1 MNHWIIVVI
10 TLVFSALCSGL
21 EIAFNSINRLQ
32 LEVELTKN
40 SFSAKL
46 IRLFFKNQS
55 RFITSLLLGN
65 NIALIVYGMSMSQLL
80 LPVAQWM
87 LPASLENDFM
97 ILLVQTVLATL
108 LVLLVGEFLP
118 KMLFRINPNA
128 ILSFFALP
136 TFVCYCL
143 LYPLILIYTGV
154 SEFIIR
160 YVLRLKVDRQE
171 YKFSTVDLND
181 YIAEYADPE
190 EADED
195 MQQEIQLFQN
205 VMEFRSVKLRECMGP
220 RNEIESVKLTDSIDV
235 VKARFEETKH
245 SKLIVIGE
253 SIDDIVGYIHLNDVV
268 RVIAEHREATL
279 NDLVRTIDFFP
290 ETYTADRLLKHF
302 IQKRQGVAA
311 VVDEFGGTAG
321 IVTMEDVVEE
331 IFGEIDDEYD
341 VEDEVEKTVDDNTF
355 VFSARLEIDYLNDN
369 YKLDL
374 PVSDDYETLAGMIL
388 HYCESIPEVGEVL
401 EIGNYKVKILKASH
415 MEVRQNASP
424 CGLKNKN
431 ETFVLLS

>member
-1 MNHWIIVVI
+1 MNSWIVVTV
-10 TLVFSALCSGL
+10 TLFFSALCSGL

-40 SFSAKL
+40 SFSAKI
-46 IRLFFKNQS
+46 IRLFLKDQS

-65 NIALIVYGMSMSQLL
+65 NIALIIYGMSMSQILDA
-80 LPVAQWM
+80 PVNHWLQAI
-87 LPASLENDFM
+87 SFDNDFM
-97 ILLVQTVLATL
+97 VLLVKTVLATL

-136 TFVCYCL
+136 AFVCYSL
-143 LYPLILIYTGV
+143 LYPLILVYTGI

-160 YVLRLKVDRQE
+160 YVLRLKIGRQE
-171 YKFSTVDLND
+171 YKFSTIDLND

-220 RNEIESVKLTDSIDV
+220 RNEIESVKQTDSIDA

-253 SIDDIVGYIHLNDVV
+253 GIDDIVGYVHLNDVV
-268 RVIAEHREATL
+268 RAIAEHLDVTL
-279 NDLVRTIDFFP
+279 DDLVRTIDFFP

-341 VEDEVEKTVDDNTF
+341 VEDEMEKTIDDNTF
-355 VFSARLEIDYLNDN
+355 VFSARLEIDYLNDT

-388 HYCESIPEVGEVL
+388 HYCESIPEPGEVIQ
-401 EIGNYKVKILKASH
+401 IGNYRVKILEASH
-415 MEVRQNASP
+415 MKLDEVELQIIS
-424 CGLKNKN
+424 K
-431 ETFVLLS
+431 

>member
-1 MNHWIIVVI
+1 MDSWIVVTV
-10 TLVFSALCSGL
+10 TLFFSALCSGL

-46 IRLFFKNQS
+46 IRLFFKSQS

-65 NIALIVYGMSMSQLL
+65 NIALIIYGMSMSQLL
-80 LPVAQWM
+80 DAPVVHWLQAI
-87 LPASLENDFM
+87 SLSNDFM
-97 ILLVQTVLATL
+97 VLLVKTILSTL

-128 ILSFFALP
+128 ILSFFAFP
-136 TFVCYCL
+136 TFLCYCL
-143 LYPLILIYTGV
+143 LYPLILIYTGI

-160 YVLRLKVDRQE
+160 YLLRLKVDSEE

-181 YIAEYADPE
+181 FIAEYADTP

-220 RNEIESVKLTDSIDV
+220 RNEIESVKLTDDIET

-253 SIDDIVGYIHLNDVV
+253 SIDDIVGYVHLNDVV
-268 RVIAEHREATL
+268 RVMAEHRNVTMK
-279 NDLVRTIDFFP
+279 DLVRRIDFFP

-355 VFSARLEIDYLNDN
+355 VFSARLEIDYLNDT

-374 PVSDDYETLAGMIL
+374 PVSDDYETLAGMVL
-388 HYCESIPEVGEVL
+388 HYCESIPEQGEEL
-401 EIGNYKVKILKASH
+401 TIGKYRVKILKASH
-415 MEVRQNASP
+415 MKLDEVE
-424 CGLKNKN
+424 LKIIDK
-431 ETFVLLS
+431 

>member
-1 MNHWIIVVI
+1 MNHWIVVVI
-10 TLVFSALCSGL
+10 ALVFSALCSGL

-65 NIALIVYGMSMSQLL
+65 NIALIIYGMSMSQLL

-87 LPASLENDFM
+87 LPVSLENDFM

-118 KMLFRINPNA
+118 KMLFRIDPNA

-143 LYPLILIYTGV
+143 LYPLIMVYTGI

-279 NDLVRTIDFFP
+279 NDMVRAIDFFP

-415 MEVRQNASP
+415 MKLDEVE
-424 CGLKNKN
+424 LKIK
-431 ETFVLLS
+431 SK

>member
-1 MNHWIIVVI
+1 MDSWIVVTV
-10 TLVFSALCSGL
+10 TLFFSALCSGL

-40 SFSAKL
+40 TFSAKL
-46 IRLFFKNQS
+46 IGLFFKSQS

-65 NIALIVYGMSMSQLL
+65 NIALIIYGMSMSQLL
-80 LPVAQWM
+80 DAPVVHWLQAI
-87 LPASLENDFM
+87 SLSNDFM
-97 ILLVQTVLATL
+97 VLLVKTILSTL

-128 ILSFFALP
+128 ILSFFAFP
-136 TFVCYCL
+136 TFLCYCL
-143 LYPLILIYTGV
+143 LYPLILIYTGI

-160 YVLRLKVDRQE
+160 YMLRLKVDSEE

-181 YIAEYADPE
+181 FIAEYADTP

-220 RNEIESVKLTDSIDV
+220 RNEIESVKLTDDIET
-235 VKARFEETKH
+235 VKARFEATKH

-253 SIDDIVGYIHLNDVV
+253 SIDDIVGYVHLNDVV
-268 RVIAEHREATL
+268 RVMAEHRNVTMK
-279 NDLVRTIDFFP
+279 DLVRRIDFFP

-341 VEDEVEKTVDDNTF
+341 VEYEVEKTIDDNTF
-355 VFSARLEIDYLNDN
+355 VFSARLEIDYLNDT

-374 PVSDDYETLAGMIL
+374 PVSDDYETLAGMVL
-388 HYCESIPEVGEVL
+388 HYCESIPEQGEEL
-401 EIGNYKVKILKASH
+401 TIGKYRVKILKASH
-415 MEVRQNASP
+415 MKLDEVE
-424 CGLKNKN
+424 LKIIDK
-431 ETFVLLS
+431 

>member
-1 MNHWIIVVI
+1 MDSWIIVAI
-10 TLVFSALCSGL
+10 TLFFSSLCSGL

-40 SFSAKL
+40 TFSAK
-46 IRLFFKNQS
+46 IISLFYKNQS
-55 RFITSLLLGN
+55 RFMTSLLLGN
-65 NIALIVYGMSMSQLL
+65 NIALIIYGMSMSQILDP
-80 LPVAQWM
+80 PVNQW
-87 LPASLENDFM
+87 LQAISLDNDFM
-97 ILLVQTVLATL
+97 VLLVKTVLATL

-118 KMLFRINPNA
+118 KMVFRINPNA
-128 ILSFFALP
+128 ILSFFAFP
-136 TFVCYCL
+136 TFLCYCL
-143 LYPLILIYTGV
+143 LYPLILIYTGI

-160 YVLRLKVDRQE
+160 YVLRLKVDREE

-181 YIAEYADPE
+181 YIAEYADTQ

-220 RNEIESVKLTDSIDV
+220 RNEIESVKITDSIEV

-253 SIDDIVGYIHLNDVV
+253 SIDDIVGYVHLNDVV
-268 RVIAEHREATL
+268 RAIAEHRDVTM
-279 NDLVRTIDFFP
+279 NDLVRRIDFFP

-341 VEDEVEKTVDDNTF
+341 VEEEVERVIDNKTF
-355 VFSARLEIDYLNDN
+355 VFSARLEIDYLNDT
-369 YKLDL
+369 YKFDL
-374 PVSDDYETLAGMIL
+374 PTSDDYETLAGMIL
-388 HYCESIPEVGEVL
+388 HYCESIPEQGEEL
-401 EIGNYKVKILKASH
+401 AIGKYRLKILKASN
-415 MEVRQNASP
+415 MKLDEVE
-424 CGLKNKN
+424 LKVDDK
-431 ETFVLLS
+431 

>member
-1 MNHWIIVVI
+1 MNSWIIVVV
-10 TLVFSALCSGL
+10 TLFFSALCSGL

-40 SFSAKL
+40 SYSAKL
-46 IRLFFKNQS
+46 IGLFFKNQS

-80 LPVAQWM
+80 DAPVVHWLQAI
-87 LPASLENDFM
+87 SLNNDFM
-97 ILLVQTVLATL
+97 ILLVKTILSTL

-128 ILSFFALP
+128 ILSFFAFP
-136 TFVCYCL
+136 TFLCYCL
-143 LYPLILIYTGV
+143 LYPLILIYTGI

-160 YVLRLKVDRQE
+160 YMLRLKVDSEE

-181 YIAEYADPE
+181 FIAEYADTP

-220 RNEIESVKLTDSIDV
+220 RNEIESVKLTDDIDT

-253 SIDDIVGYIHLNDVV
+253 SIDDIVGYVHLNDVV
-268 RVIAEHREATL
+268 RVMAEHRNVTMK
-279 NDLVRTIDFFP
+279 DLVRRIDFFP

-355 VFSARLEIDYLNDN
+355 VFSARLEIDYLNDT

-374 PVSDDYETLAGMIL
+374 PVSDDYESFAGRVL
-388 HYCESIPEVGEVL
+388 HYCESIPEQGKVL
-401 EIGNYKVKILKASH
+401 TIGKYRVKILKASH
-415 MEVRQNASP
+415 MKLDEVE
-424 CGLKNKN
+424 LKIINK
-431 ETFVLLS
+431 

>member
-1 MNHWIIVVI
+1 MNSWIVVAVA
-10 TLVFSALCSGL
+10 LFFSALCSGL

-40 SFSAKL
+40 SFSAKI
-46 IRLFFKNQS
+46 IRLFYKNQS

-65 NIALIVYGMSMSQLL
+65 NIALIIYGMSLSLL
-80 LPVAQWM
+80 LNDPVVHWLQAI
-87 LPASLENDFM
+87 SLDNDFM
-97 ILLVQTVLATL
+97 VLLVKTVLATL

-136 TFVCYCL
+136 AFICYCL
-143 LYPLILIYTGV
+143 LYPLILIYTGI

-160 YVLRLKVDRQE
+160 YVLRLKIGRQE
-171 YKFSTVDLND
+171 YKFSTIDLND

-220 RNEIESVKLTDSIDV
+220 RNEIESVKLTDSIDA

-253 SIDDIVGYIHLNDVV
+253 GIDDIVGYVHLNDVV
-268 RVIAEHREATL
+268 RAIAEHLDVTL
-279 NDLVRTIDFFP
+279 DDLVRTIDFFP

-341 VEDEVEKTVDDNTF
+341 VEDEMEKTIDDNTF
-355 VFSARLEIDYLNDN
+355 VFSARLEIDYLNDT

-388 HYCESIPEVGEVL
+388 HYCESIPEPGEVIQ
-401 EIGNYKVKILKASH
+401 IGNYRVKILEASH
-415 MEVRQNASP
+415 MKLDEVELQIIS
-424 CGLKNKN
+424 K
-431 ETFVLLS
+431 

>member
-1 MNHWIIVVI
+1 MNSWIVVAI
-10 TLVFSALCSGL
+10 TLFFSALCSGL

-40 SFSAKL
+40 TFSAK
-46 IRLFFKNQS
+46 IISLFYKNQS

-65 NIALIVYGMSMSQLL
+65 NIALIIYGMSMAQILDA
-80 LPVAQWM
+80 PVNHWLQAI
-87 LPASLENDFM
+87 SLDNDFM
-97 ILLVQTVLATL
+97 VLLVKTILATL
-108 LVLLVGEFLP
+108 LVLLAGEFLP
-118 KMLFRINPNA
+118 KMLFRINPNV
-128 ILSFFALP
+128 ILSFFAFP
-136 TFVCYCL
+136 TFVCYCI
-143 LYPLILIYTGV
+143 LYPLILVYTGI

-160 YVLRLKVDRQE
+160 YILRLKVDREE

-220 RNEIESVKLTDSIDV
+220 RNEIESVKITDSIDA

-253 SIDDIVGYIHLNDVV
+253 SIDDIVGYVHLNDVV
-268 RVIAEHREATL
+268 RAIAEHLDVTME
-279 NDLVRTIDFFP
+279 DLVRTIDFFP

-341 VEDEVEKTVDDNTF
+341 VEEEVEKVVDDNTF
-355 VFSARLEIDYLNDN
+355 VFSARLEIDYLNDI

-388 HYCESIPEVGEVL
+388 HYCESIPEQGEVL
-401 EIGNYKVKILKASH
+401 EIGNYKIKILKASH
-415 MEVRQNASP
+415 MKLDEVELQIQN
-424 CGLKNKN
+424 K
-431 ETFVLLS
+431 

>member
-1 MNHWIIVVI
+1 MNHWIVVVI
-10 TLVFSALCSGL
+10 TLFFSALCSGL

-65 NIALIVYGMSMSQLL
+65 NIALIIYGMSMSQLL

-87 LPASLENDFM
+87 LPVSIENDFM

-160 YVLRLKVDRQE
+160 YVLHLKVDRQE

-181 YIAEYADPE
+181 FIAEYADPN

-220 RNEIESVKLTDSIDV
+220 RNEIESVKLTDSIDA
-235 VKARFEETKH
+235 VKVRFEETKH

-253 SIDDIVGYIHLNDVV
+253 GIDDIVGYIHLNDVV
-268 RVIAEHREATL
+268 RAIAEHREATM
-279 NDLVRTIDFFP
+279 NDLVRPIDFFP

-341 VEDEVEKTVDDNTF
+341 VEDEVEKQVDDNTF
-355 VFSARLEIDYLNDN
+355 VFSARLEIDYLNDT

-374 PVSDDYETLAGMIL
+374 PGSEDYETLAGMIL
-388 HYCESIPEVGEVL
+388 HYCESIPAVGEVL
-401 EIGNYKVKILKASH
+401 EIGHYRVKILKASH
-415 MEVRQNASP
+415 MKLDEVELQIKS
-424 CGLKNKN
+424 K
-431 ETFVLLS
+431 

>member
-87 LPASLENDFM
+87 LPVSLENDFM

-220 RNEIESVKLTDSIDV
+220 RNEIESVKLTDSIEV

-415 MEVRQNASP
+415 MKLDEVE
-424 CGLKNKN
+424 LKIK
-431 ETFVLLS
+431 SK

>member
-1 MNHWIIVVI
+1 MNSWLVVAI
-10 TLVFSALCSGL
+10 TLFFSALCSGL
-21 EIAFNSINRLQ
+21 EIAFSSINRLQ

-40 SFSAKL
+40 TFSAK
-46 IRLFFKNQS
+46 IISLFYKNQA

-65 NIALIVYGMSMSQLL
+65 NIALIIYGMSMSQILDA
-80 LPVAQWM
+80 PVNHWLQVA
-87 LPASLENDFM
+87 
-97 ILLVQTVLATL
+97 
-108 LVLLVGEFLP
+108 GEFLP

-128 ILSFFALP
+128 ILSFFAFP
-136 TFVCYCL
+136 TFLCYCL
-143 LYPLILIYTGV
+143 LYPLILIYTGI

-160 YVLRLKVDRQE
+160 YVLRLKVDSQE

-220 RNEIESVKLTDSIDV
+220 RNEIESVKLTDSIDT

-253 SIDDIVGYIHLNDVV
+253 SIDDIVGYVHLNDVV
-268 RVIAEHREATL
+268 RAIAEHLDVTME
-279 NDLVRTIDFFP
+279 DLVRTIDFFP

-341 VEDEVEKTVDDNTF
+341 VEEEVERVIDDNTF
-355 VFSARLEIDYLNDN
+355 VFSARLEIDYLNDT

-374 PVSDDYETLAGMIL
+374 PTSDDYETLAGMVL
-388 HYCESIPEVGEVL
+388 HYCESIPEQGQEL
-401 EIGNYKVKILKASH
+401 TIGKYQVKVLKASN
-415 MEVRQNASP
+415 MKLDEVELRVSD
-424 CGLKNKN
+424 K
-431 ETFVLLS
+431 

>member
-87 LPASLENDFM
+87 LPVSLENDFM

-321 IVTMEDVVEE
+321 IVTREDVVEE

-415 MEVRQNASP
+415 MKLDEVE
-424 CGLKNKN
+424 LKIK
-431 ETFVLLS
+431 SK

>member
-1 MNHWIIVVI
+1 MNHWIVVAI
-10 TLVFSALCSGL
+10 TLFFSALCSGL

-40 SFSAKL
+40 SFSAKI
-46 IRLFFKNQS
+46 IRLFLKDQS
-55 RFITSLLLGN
+55 HFLTSLLLGN
-65 NIALIVYGMSMSQLL
+65 NITLIIYGMSMSQILDA
-80 LPVAQWM
+80 PVNHWLQAI
-87 LPASLENDFM
+87 AFDNDFM
-97 ILLVQTVLATL
+97 VLLVKTILATL
-108 LVLLVGEFLP
+108 LVLLVAEFLP

-136 TFVCYCL
+136 AFICFCL
-143 LYPLILIYTGV
+143 LYPLILIYTGI

-220 RNEIESVKLTDSIDV
+220 RNEIEAVKLTDSIDA

-253 SIDDIVGYIHLNDVV
+253 NIDDIVGYVHLNDVV
-268 RVIAEHREATL
+268 RAIAEHLDVTMD
-279 NDLVRTIDFFP
+279 DLVRTIDFFP
-290 ETYTADRLLKHF
+290 ETYTADRLLKHL

-341 VEDEVEKTVDDNTF
+341 VEDEVERVVDDNTF
-355 VFSARLEIDYLNDN
+355 VFSARLEIDYLNEN
-369 YKLDL
+369 YKLEL

-388 HYCESIPEVGEVL
+388 HYCESIPEPGEVL
-401 EIGNYKVKILKASH
+401 EIGNYRVKILKASH
-415 MEVRQNASP
+415 IKLDEVELQIKS
-424 CGLKNKN
+424 K
-431 ETFVLLS
+431 

>member
-1 MNHWIIVVI
+1 MSVAKILEAPVMHWLSMV
-10 TLVFSALCSGL
+10 
-21 EIAFNSINRLQ
+21 
-32 LEVELTKN
+32 
-40 SFSAKL
+40 
-46 IRLFFKNQS
+46 
-55 RFITSLLLGN
+55 SLN
-65 NIALIVYGMSMSQLL
+65 NEFTV
-80 LPVAQWM
+80 
-87 LPASLENDFM
+87 
-97 ILLVQTVLATL
+97 LLVQTILATL
-108 LVLLVGEFLP
+108 LILLVGEFLP

-143 LYPLILIYTGV
+143 LYPLTLVYTGV
-154 SEFIIR
+154 SELIIR

-171 YKFSTVDLND
+171 YKFTTVDLND
-181 YIAEYADPE
+181 FISEFADQE

-220 RNEIESVKLTDSIDV
+220 RNEIESVRLTDSIEA
-235 VKARFEETKH
+235 VKTRFEETKH

-253 SIDDIVGYIHLNDVV
+253 SIDDIVGYVHLNDVV
-268 RVIAEHREATL
+268 RAIAERREVTMQ
-279 NDLVRTIDFFP
+279 DLVRCIDFFP

-302 IQKRQGVAA
+302 ISKRQGVAA

-341 VEDEVEKTVDDNTF
+341 VEDEVEKVIGDNTF
-355 VFSARLEIDYLNDN
+355 VFSARLEIDYLNDT
-369 YKLDL
+369 YKLNL

-388 HYCESIPEVGEVL
+388 HYCESIPEQGQEL
-401 EIGNYKVKILKASH
+401 EIGQYRVKILKASN
-415 MEVRQNASP
+415 MKLDEVE
-424 CGLKNKN
+424 LKIVSK
-431 ETFVLLS
+431 

>member
-1 MNHWIIVVI
+1 MNNWIIVAI
-10 TLVFSALCSGL
+10 TLFFSALCSGL

-40 SFSAKL
+40 SFSAKI
-46 IRLFFKNQS
+46 IRLFLKDQS

-65 NIALIVYGMSMSQLL
+65 NIALIVYGISMSQILDV
-80 LPVAQWM
+80 PVNHWLQAI
-87 LPASLENDFM
+87 AFDNDFM
-97 ILLVQTVLATL
+97 VLLVKTVLATL
-108 LVLLVGEFLP
+108 LVLLVAEFLP

-136 TFVCYCL
+136 TFICYCL
-143 LYPLILIYTGV
+143 LYPLILVYTGI

-220 RNEIESVKLTDSIDV
+220 RNEIEFVKQTDTIEA

-245 SKLIVIGE
+245 SKLIVTGE
-253 SIDDIVGYIHLNDVV
+253 GIDDIVGYVHLNDVV
-268 RVIAEHREATL
+268 RAIAEHLDVTL
-279 NDLVRTIDFFP
+279 DDLVRTIDFFP

-302 IQKRQGVAA
+302 IQKRQGIAA

-341 VEDEVEKTVDDNTF
+341 VEDEVEKAVDDKTF
-355 VFSARLEIDYLNDN
+355 VFSARLEIDYLNDT

-388 HYCESIPEVGEVL
+388 HYCESIPEPGQVL
-401 EIGNYKVKILKASH
+401 QIGNYRVKILKASH
-415 MEVRQNASP
+415 MKLDEVELQINA
-424 CGLKNKN
+424 K
-431 ETFVLLS
+431 

>member
-1 MNHWIIVVI
+1 MDNWVIVAV
-10 TLVFSALCSGL
+10 TLFFSALCSGL

-32 LEVELTKN
+32 LEVELTK
-40 SFSAKL
+40 STFSAK
-46 IRLFFKNQS
+46 IISLFYKNQS

-65 NIALIVYGMSMSQLL
+65 NIALIIYGMSMSQLL
-80 LPVAQWM
+80 D
-87 LPASLENDFM
+87 ASVVHWLQAVSLNNDFTV
-97 ILLVQTVLATL
+97 LLVKTILSTL

-128 ILSFFALP
+128 ILAFFAFP
-136 TFVCYCL
+136 TFLCYCL
-143 LYPLILIYTGV
+143 LYPLILVYTGV

-160 YVLRLKVDRQE
+160 YILRLKVDSEE

-220 RNEIESVKLTDSIDV
+220 RNEIESVKLTDSIDA

-253 SIDDIVGYIHLNDVV
+253 SIDDIVGYVHLNDVV
-268 RVIAEHREATL
+268 RAIAEHRDVTM
-279 NDLVRTIDFFP
+279 NDLVRRIDFFP

-341 VEDEVEKTVDDNTF
+341 VEEEVERVVDDNTF
-355 VFSARLEIDYLNDN
+355 IFSARLEIDYLNDT
-369 YKLDL
+369 YKLAL

-388 HYCESIPEVGEVL
+388 HYCESIPGLGEELTVGK
-401 EIGNYKVKILKASH
+401 YRFKILKASH
-415 MEVRQNASP
+415 MKLDEVELRVED
-424 CGLKNKN
+424 K
-431 ETFVLLS
+431 

>member
-1 MNHWIIVVI
+1 MNSWITVAV
-10 TLVFSALCSGL
+10 TLFFSALCSGL

-40 SFSAKL
+40 TFSAKL
-46 IRLFFKNQS
+46 IGLFFKNQS

-65 NIALIVYGMSMSQLL
+65 NIALIIYGMSVSQLL
-80 LPVAQWM
+80 DAPVVHWLQAV
-87 LPASLENDFM
+87 SLNNDIM
-97 ILLVQTVLATL
+97 ILLVKTVMATL

-128 ILSFFALP
+128 ILSFFAFP
-136 TFVCYCL
+136 TFLCYCL
-143 LYPLILIYTGV
+143 LYPLTLVYTGI

-160 YVLRLKVDRQE
+160 YVLRLKVDSKE

-181 YIAEYADPE
+181 FIAEYADAP

-220 RNEIESVKLTDSIDV
+220 RNEIESVKLTDSIEA

-253 SIDDIVGYIHLNDVV
+253 SIDDIVGYVHLNDVV
-268 RVIAEHREATL
+268 RVIAEHRQVTMK
-279 NDLVRTIDFFP
+279 DLVRRIDFFP

-341 VEDEVEKTVDDNTF
+341 VEDEVEKVVAEDTF
-355 VFSARLEIDYLNDN
+355 VFSARLEIDYLNDT

-374 PVSDDYETLAGMIL
+374 PVSDDYETLAGMVL
-388 HYCESIPEVGEVL
+388 HYCESIPEQGEEL
-401 EIGNYKVKILKASH
+401 TIGRYKVKILKASH
-415 MEVRQNASP
+415 MKLDEVE
-424 CGLKNKN
+424 LKIIDK
-431 ETFVLLS
+431 

>member
-1 MNHWIIVVI
+1 MNSWIVVVV
-10 TLVFSALCSGL
+10 TLFFSALCSGL
-21 EIAFNSINRLQ
+21 EIAFSSINRLQ

-40 SFSAKL
+40 TFSAR
-46 IRLFFKNQS
+46 IISLFYKNQA

-65 NIALIVYGMSMSQLL
+65 NIALIIYGMSMSQILDA
-80 LPVAQWM
+80 PVNHWLQAI
-87 LPASLENDFM
+87 SFDNDFM
-97 ILLVQTVLATL
+97 VLLVKTILATL
-108 LVLLVGEFLP
+108 LVLLAGEFLP

-128 ILSFFALP
+128 ILSFFAFP
-136 TFVCYCL
+136 TFLCYCL
-143 LYPLILIYTGV
+143 LYPLILIYTGI

-160 YVLRLKVDRQE
+160 YVLRLKVDSQE

-220 RNEIESVKLTDSIDV
+220 RNEIESVKLTDSIDT

-253 SIDDIVGYIHLNDVV
+253 SIDDIVGYVHLNDVV
-268 RVIAEHREATL
+268 RAIAEHLDVTME
-279 NDLVRTIDFFP
+279 DLVRTIDFFP

-341 VEDEVEKTVDDNTF
+341 VEEEVERVIDDNTF
-355 VFSARLEIDYLNDN
+355 VFSARLEIDYLNDT

-374 PVSDDYETLAGMIL
+374 PTSDDYETLAGMVL
-388 HYCESIPEVGEVL
+388 HYCESIPEQGQEL
-401 EIGNYKVKILKASH
+401 TIGKYQVKVLKASN
-415 MEVRQNASP
+415 MKLDEVELRVN
-424 CGLKNKN
+424 NK
-431 ETFVLLS
+431 